1 MNLEEEYQPSPTPID
16 LSKYETSPYE
26 IGRCQIIQE
35 WLPAGH
41 GRLAVDI
48 GCGPGLF
55 SKMLSSKGWETT
67 AIDIDISNLNSAKKY
82 ASKTILGDALAVLS
96 DLPSAKYDFAL
107 ALEIIGHMPKSY
119 GEALLIQINRILNS
133 GGRLL
138 LSTPNRFSL
147 EGLSGH
153 YLRENILRRGKW
165 KAWDKTHVHIY
176 SSFEII
182 ELMKANG
189 YYVDKIVGFWY
200 GTRLPK
206 FGRLRLPFQRTKLYP
221 FNRFGFNIILDC
233 IRK

>member
-1 MNLEEEYQPSPTPID
+1 MNLEKEYRPSPTPMD
-16 LSKYETSPYE
+16 LSKYETSPYQ

-35 WLPAGH
+35 CLPAGH
-41 GRLAVDI
+41 GKLAVDI
-48 GCGPGLF
+48 GCGPGFF

-82 ASKTILGDALAVLS
+82 ASKAILGDALAVLS

-107 ALEIIGHMPKSY
+107 ALEIIEHMPKSY
-119 GEALLIQINRILNS
+119 GEALLIQIHRILHS

-147 EGLSGH
+147 EGLSGC
-153 YLRENILRRGKW
+153 YLGERILRNGKW
-165 KAWDKTHVHIY
+165 NAWDNTHVHIY

-182 ELMKANG
+182 ELMKAKG
-189 YYVDKIVGFWY
+189 YYIDRIDGFCY
-200 GTRLPK
+200 DIRLPI
-206 FGRLRLPFQRTKLYP
+206 FGRLRLPFQKTKLYP
-221 FNRFGFNIILDC
+221 FNRFRFNIILDC